1 MNVPLEEA
9 LGSAFPGCRKA
20 NGKVELITAQAR
32 DILNLRRLPAML
44 TVGQTAALLNC
55 AEHEIPVLVSEGL
68 LKPLGHP
75 RPNAV
80 KRFATVDVL
89 DMAADPRALGK
100 VCDVIFN
107 HWRRRNHSEK

>member
-1 MNVPLEEA
+1 MNMPLEEG
-9 LGSAFPGCRKA
+9 LGSAFPACRKA
-20 NGKVELITAQAR
+20 NGKVELITAPAR

-80 KRFATVDVL
+80 KRFATVEVL
-89 DMAADPRALGK
+89 DMAADPRTLGK
-100 VCDVIFN
+100 ACDVIFN
-107 HWRRRNHSEK
+107 HWRRRNHP